1 MAENLWISFA
11 FLTASIFATVSLFDK
26 IVLDKNLYST
36 LTTSAVSSIPM
47 YLLFIVVGVVTGNT
61 LLAGESVQSET
72 LALIGLSILTG
83 VVHAVSITANFFG
96 LEMSDVSTFV
106 PLVSTDVIL
115 VALLAFL
122 FLGEEFSWPIYLGI
136 GVIFLGVFL
145 ISLDLSAGLTL
156 GSPRTLYMGLFV
168 AALFGLTDI
177 LLKYLTFELNMFE
190 ILFWYGVGGI
200 AAFGVYG
207 GWRAISD
214 PTTTAVVPFLSGIA
228 SVGGLFIVTRGLGL
242 GIGFFT
248 LTRALE
254 LGPVSLVITIVK
266 LQVLLVF
273 FAAIVLTKLTP
284 EVLYEHVD
292 ARVFIQKFTASVL
305 IISGVVIIQTLI
317 S

>member
-26 IVLDKNLYST
+26 IVLDKNLYTT

-47 YLLFIVVGVVTGNT
+47 YLLFIVVGIVTGNT
-61 LLAGESVQSET
+61 LVSEPTLNSGT

-136 GVIFLGVFL
+136 GVIFLGVVL
-145 ISLDLSAGLTL
+145 ISLDLSQGLTI
-156 GSPRTLYMGLFV
+156 GSPRTIYMGLFV

-207 GWRAISD
+207 GWRAISN
-214 PTTTAVVPFLSGIA
+214 PTTSATVFLSGIA
-228 SVGGLFIVTRGLGL
+228 NVGGLFVVTRGIGL

-292 ARVFIQKFTASVL
+292 ARVFVQKFTASVL
-305 IISGVVIIQTLI
+305 IILGVVVIQTVI